1 MSKKIPKAY
10 KVLVVIFF
18 IFYFFVLMPMAQEQF
33 TGIEK
38 FLFLII
44 VSLLSSM
51 LAALLFYLPISAI
64 KRLVKGKAE
73 DHLTKSD
80 SSPNIILTTPMNNIP
95 LDSSVSKSENEM
107 YQEPEH
113 SAKQTNSLNMTV
125 SFSST
130 VPPEV
135 LQSMRTS
142 FTFSQAQNCE
152 RIIQESLDIMRKTN
166 NLDTFFSRSE
176 LAMQNALT
184 LRQAEQSGVS
194 GVYHTYE
201 TCQTV
206 FETIQKKKL
215 LALDSSFNAEKEK
228 IAKLVRPQ
236 TQIKHWEKYLEI
248 LDKYMD
254 KYETDFSSEFLEV
267 YSYVKRE
274 IQELNYDAVQ
284 LKPINTAITKSS
296 LSKSENEILFKYFS
310 CEDFSDLEAQF
321 MIHLHKAIV
330 NSNLNPYG
338 IKLHRLS
345 NGTFNVNYSDSH
357 GGCYVGKI
365 DLSSY
370 TAVPDKYAVMKNGQK
385 RAKRVLDSEEEAKAY
400 MEQYGGDYIEL
411 RQGYPAQ
418 YFMQYLSGKDG
429 CTVHII
435 ESSNFQDY
443 IDGISHWIKY
453 IKKCQKSDT
462 I

>member
-18 IFYFFVLMPMAQEQF
+18 IFYFFVLMPIVQEQF

-44 VSLLSSM
+44 VSLPSSM

-80 SSPNIILTTPMNNIP
+80 SSPNIILTTPMNNIS
-95 LDSSVSKSENEM
+95 LDSSVSKSENEI

-135 LQSMRTS
+135 LQSMRNS
-142 FTFSQAQNCE
+142 FTLSQAQNCE
-152 RIIQESLDIMRKTN
+152 RIIQESLDIIQKTN
-166 NLDTFFSRSE
+166 NLDTFFSRSD

-184 LRQAEQSGVS
+184 LRQAEQA
-194 GVYHTYE
+194 GVYGVHNTY
-201 TCQTV
+201 QTYQTI

-215 LALDSSFNAEKEK
+215 LALDSSFVSEKEK
-228 IAKLVRPQ
+228 ISKLVKSQ
-236 TQIKHWEKYLEI
+236 TKIKHWEGYLAI

-254 KYETDFSSEFLEV
+254 EYESDFSSEYLEI
-267 YSYVKRE
+267 YSYVKH
-274 IQELNYDAVQ
+274 EL
-284 LKPINTAITKSS
+284 K
-296 LSKSENEILFKYFS
+296 
-310 CEDFSDLEAQF
+310 
-321 MIHLHKAIV
+321 
-330 NSNLNPYG
+330 
-338 IKLHRLS
+338 
-345 NGTFNVNYSDSH
+345 
-357 GGCYVGKI
+357 
-365 DLSSY
+365 
-370 TAVPDKYAVMKNGQK
+370 
-385 RAKRVLDSEEEAKAY
+385 
-400 MEQYGGDYIEL
+400 EL
-411 RQGYPAQ
+411 R
-418 YFMQYLSGKDG
+418 
-429 CTVHII
+429 
-435 ESSNFQDY
+435 
-443 IDGISHWIKY
+443 
-453 IKKCQKSDT
+453 SD